1 MKTKK
6 IASTAFATAV
16 SLAMASPAVLAGTTA
31 VSDAALDA
39 ISGKNI
45 AQGQGNTSVNGA
57 TLGGNVQVGFFQW
70 DDNHD
75 SDSSLNKGGNV
86 QSGDESQVQQA
97 ATIAANGLAWGGM
110 AQSITVN
117 TDSTIGSTQALE
129 SWWIMYVG
137 GF

>member
-75 SDSSLNKGGNV
+75 SDQETSLRSSRLLPLLLMAWPGVGWLNP
-86 QSGDESQVQQA
+86 
-97 ATIAANGLAWGGM
+97 
-110 AQSITVN
+110 
-117 TDSTIGSTQALE
+117 
-129 SWWIMYVG
+129 
-137 GF
+137 